1 MLCFLEILEE
11 ATINDQTLEGC
22 FVVEFYIEVCHSHSQ
37 LIMNWQNVA
46 NLTTWNGERITANEE
61 GMQKQPTLTSFRAEN
76 SEFYSLIIC

>member
-61 GMQKQPTLTSFRAEN
+61 EAETTNFNISQSREFRVP
-76 SEFYSLIIC
+76 LL